1 MAGAASGGHLDII
14 EAFIGTL
21 GVDVDAIDHYGETA
35 LMRAAGNG
43 RTDTVNALAGTHNA
57 NVDAVDEDGKTALM
71 IAAKYGHT
79 DIVNALRRLRV
90 AKIKDAVTC
99 QSSPIPHGVEP
110 KCDVM

>member
-1 MAGAASGGHLDII
+1 MLAANNGHTATVNALAGTYNANMEAVNQSGL
-14 EAFIGTL
+14 
-21 GVDVDAIDHYGETA
+21 TA
-35 LMRAAGNG
+35 LMLAAEEGH
-43 RTDTVNALAGTHNA
+43 TATVNALAGTHNA
-57 NVDAVDEDGKTALM
+57 NVDAVDEDGETALM